1 VSASGAGPTRFASAA
16 DCADALIARLGNRI
30 ALALPLGLGKAAALA
45 NALYARVR
53 ERPELTLEIY
63 TALTLEAPRPRAA
76 LEARFLGPITER
88 LFRDCPQ
95 LDYAAD
101 LRAGRLPAN
110 VRVVEF
116 YFRPG
121 ANLALPA
128 AQQNYASLNY
138 THAAREMVARGV
150 NVVAQMVARGTLPD
164 GAPALSLSC
173 NPDVTLDLL
182 DLVRARGGAPPLLVG
197 EINAALPFM
206 PNDAALPLTAFDCL
220 VEDPAACAPLFP
232 VPNRPVA
239 LADHAI
245 ALRVAALV
253 RDGGTL
259 QIGIGSLGDA
269 IAHAIG
275 LRRTDNAAFR
285 ALVHALG
292 AADGGAA
299 TAPDLEP
306 QLDALPEGLYGCSE
320 MFVEG
325 FLHLRRAGVLARTV
339 RDGIWMHGGFFL
351 GSARFYAALRALPDA
366 ERRGIDMTRISFTN
380 GLLGDEDGKRDDRRH
395 GRFVNTAMMLT
406 LLGAAVSDGLEDGR
420 VVSGVGGQYNFVAM
434 AHELGG
440 ARSILMVPATRTAK
454 GVVSSNIVWN
464 YGHVTIPRHLRDVA
478 VTEYGV
484 ADLRGKS
491 DRDVIAAL
499 LAIADS
505 RFQEGLRV
513 QAIAAGKLEPDYEI
527 PPAFRRNLP
536 EALEERL
543 RASGALAQLPWYPL
557 GSDFTAVESTLAI
570 ALGLL
575 GDVNG
580 AWPTMARLA
589 WRGARLRDPRLDPL
603 FERIGLEDPRTIQD
617 RLARALLAALLA
629 DRVLDSGRPLLG
641 SI

>member
-1 VSASGAGPTRFASAA
+1 MSASGASPARFASAA
-16 DCADALIARLGNRI
+16 DCADALIARLGDRI
-30 ALALPLGLGKAAALA
+30 ALAMPLGLGKAAALA
-45 NALYARVR
+45 NALYARAR
-53 ERPELTLEIY
+53 QRPELTLEIY
-63 TALTLEAPRPRAA
+63 TALTLEAPRARAE
-76 LEARFLGPITER
+76 LEARFLGPIIEK

-110 VRVVEF
+110 VRVEEF

-128 AQQNYASLNY
+128 AQRNYASLNY
-138 THAAREMVARGV
+138 THAAREIVARGV
-150 NVVAQMVARGTLPD
+150 NVVAQMVAPGTLPE

-182 DLVRARGGAPPLLVG
+182 DLARARGDSLPLLVG
-197 EINAALPFM
+197 EVNTALPFM
-206 PNDAALPLTAFDCL
+206 PNTAALPVTAFDCL
-220 VEDPAACAPLFP
+220 VEDPIASAPLFP

-239 LADHAI
+239 LSDHAI

-275 LRRTDNAAFR
+275 LRRNDNAAFR
-285 ALVHALG
+285 ALVDALG
-292 AADGGAA
+292 VADDDAASTNELRA
-299 TAPDLEP
+299 E
-306 QLDALPEGLYGCSE
+306 LDAFPQGLYGCSE

-325 FLHLRRAGVLARTV
+325 FLHLRRAGVLTRTV

-351 GSARFYAALRALPDA
+351 GSARFYDALRALPDA

-380 GLLGDEDGKRDDRRH
+380 GLLGDEDAKRDDRRH

-420 VVSGVGGQYNFVAM
+420 VVSGVGGQFNFVAM
-434 AHELGG
+434 AHELRD
-440 ARSILMVPATRTAK
+440 ARSILMVPATRTAR
-454 GVVSSNIVWN
+454 GVVASNIVWN

-491 DRDVIAAL
+491 DRDVIVAM

-527 PPAFRRNLP
+527 PPRYRQNLP
-536 EALEERL
+536 EALEARL
-543 RASGALAQLPWYPL
+543 RAAGVLAHLPWYPL

-570 ALGLL
+570 GLGLL
-575 GDVNG
+575 GEING
-580 AWPTMARLA
+580 NWLTMARLA
-589 WRGARLRDPRLDPL
+589 WRGAGLRDARLAAL
-603 FERIGLEDPRTIQD
+603 LERIGLDHPSSLQD
-617 RLARALLAALLA
+617 RLSGAMLAAVLA